1 MIARCLMSISCQ
13 KGAEGSFGSFRDVVE
28 DEVAD
33 DGRDESTAAGEPM
46 TTRAVKVG
54 RRPTVRGALT
64 AWLVASMTM

>member
-1 MIARCLMSISCQ
+1 M
-13 KGAEGSFGSFRDVVE
+13 
-28 DEVAD
+28 AD

-54 RRPTVRGALT
+54 RRPPVREALT